1 MSLEGRL
8 GCQAGGAA
16 VPLDCVSL
24 VAERLVRKF
33 AQGMPFD
40 PPYRTRLFEGA
51 DRLGQDCR
59 PWQRWL

>member
-1 MSLEGRL
+1 MSILTVCHG
-8 GCQAGGAA
+8 
-16 VPLDCVSL
+16 L
-24 VAERLVRKF
+24 VAERLVREF

>member
-1 MSLEGRL
+1 MSITR
-8 GCQAGGAA
+8 Q
-16 VPLDCVSL
+16 VSCYTLLVGL
-24 VAERLVRKF
+24 VAERLVREF

>member
-1 MSLEGRL
+1 MSF
-8 GCQAGGAA
+8 
-16 VPLDCVSL
+16 VPGLYVRSMLNSVGL
-24 VAERLVRKF
+24 VAEQLVREF